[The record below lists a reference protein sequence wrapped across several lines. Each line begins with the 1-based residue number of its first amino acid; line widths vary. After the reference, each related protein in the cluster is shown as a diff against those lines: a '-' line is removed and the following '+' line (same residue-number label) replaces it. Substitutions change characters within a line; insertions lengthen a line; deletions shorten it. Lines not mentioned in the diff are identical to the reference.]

1 MKTLSRFKP
10 GILVALLVSI
20 LSGPLVAADKSATGD
35 WKWAITT
42 ANGAVL
48 EPTAKLKQDGEKLS
62 GTVSFRESE
71 MKIDEGKIKG
81 DDISFKVFTDRD
93 GRKVTMNFNGK
104 LSGDSIKGKLESDW
118 SGDSRTL
125 DWNATREGAT
135 ASAAGT
141 WKWSFPGQ
149 NGDSIDSVLKLKQEG
164 TKLTGKYTNQ
174 FGDSEILDGKLEGEN
189 LSFRVERER
198 DGNKFVIK
206 YSGKLSGDT
215 IKGQSAFNFNGEDRS
230 RDWEAKR
237 SKE

>member
-1 MKTLSRFKP
+1 MNTRLFSLAKLFP
-10 GILVALLVSI
+10 LLALVAL
-20 LSGPLVAADKSATGD
+20 PARLVAADASATGD

-42 ANGAVL
+42 ANGTVL
-48 EPTAKLKQDGEKLS
+48 EPTAKLKQDGAKLS
-62 GTVSFRESE
+62 GTVSFRETE
-71 MKIDEGKIKG
+71 MKIDEGKVTG
-81 DDISFKVFTDRD
+81 DEVSFKVFTDRD

-118 SGDSRTL
+118 SGESRTL
-125 DWNATREGAT
+125 EWNATRAGAT
-135 ASAAGT
+135 ATAAGT

-149 NGDSIDSVLKLKQEG
+149 NGDSIDSTLKLNQEG

-174 FGDSEILDGKLEGEN
+174 FGETEIQEGKIDGEN
-189 LSFRVERER
+189 ISFRVELER

-237 SKE
+237 AKE